1 MSITTYPYQ
10 SAADLHKIQMA
21 TAEWIALAGFHGYIN
36 VIDIALRLFNGM
48 RKYNPSEIVSLWEDT
63 DKGIVGWAMVYPAW
77 SSYEVQFHP
86 DYRQHKLTVDVL
98 DWAEQEATNWI
109 RRLKQDHRT
118 IQLDV
123 FDDDMALIPLLE
135 ARGYTRGE
143 QWKAISIRSL
153 DKPIPEPQLPDGFSI
168 RSIQGE
174 QELDKLVAHI
184 NDSFGWSWTVEAY
197 QQVIRSPG
205 YKLENEMV
213 VVAPDGRFAA
223 SCILLPDTHNR
234 MAMFENV
241 GTGRDFR
248 RLGLAKALLYAGM
261 QHMKTQ
267 GFTSVMVPHIIE
279 PGAAPALYASVGFQ
293 PTYKI
298 CYYTKPVT

>member
-1 MSITTYPYQ
+1 MSITTYPYH
-10 SAADLHKIQMA
+10 SAVDLHKIQAA
-21 TAEWIALAGFHGYIN
+21 TAEWIALAGFHGSIN
-36 VIDIALRLFNGM
+36 VSDIALRLFNGM
-48 RKYNPSEIVSLWEDT
+48 RKYNSSEIVSLWEDT

-77 SSYEVQFHP
+77 SSYEAQFHP

-109 RRLKQDHRT
+109 RKLKPDNQA
-118 IQLDV
+118 IQLDI
-123 FDDDMALIPLLE
+123 FDGDTALTPLLE
-135 ARGYTRGE
+135 QRGYVRGE
-143 QWKAISIRSL
+143 QWKAISVRSL
-153 DKPIPEPQLPDGFSI
+153 DEPIPAPQLPDGFSI
-168 RSIQGE
+168 RSVQSE

-197 QQVIRSPG
+197 QQVVRSPS
-205 YKLENEMV
+205 YQLENEMV

-223 SCILLPDTHNR
+223 SCILLLDIHNR
-234 MAMFENV
+234 MGMFENV
-241 GTGRDFR
+241 GTGSNFR

-261 QHMKTQ
+261 HRMKTQ
-267 GFTSVMVPHIIE
+267 GFTIAMVPHIIE

-298 CYYTKPVT
+298 YHYTRQVI